1 MGKLPQPPL
10 RDEDFEAPTLKR
22 AVPAE
27 LRDANEGGVHTTAY
41 VTTKLRKAEIEALLS
56 KERQDHQG
64 SGMRRAVSD
73 EDIER
78 FERREAR
85 TLPAPPDAS
94 ADAEEA
100 KDAEPLATVAAKPP
114 PLPPEILEEITDLD
128 ADDER

>member
-27 LRDANEGGVHTTAY
+27 LRDADEGGVHTTAY

-56 KERQDHQG
+56 KERQGHQG

-73 EDIER
+73 EEIER

-94 ADAEEA
+94 AEEEKEA
-100 KDAEPLATVAAKPP
+100 QPLAIVAAKPP
-114 PLPPEILEEITDLD
+114 PLPPEILEEVADLD

>member
-56 KERQDHQG
+56 KERQGHQG

-73 EDIER
+73 EEIER

-94 ADAEEA
+94 AEEG
-100 KDAEPLATVAAKPP
+100 KEAEPLAIVAAKPP
-114 PLPPEILEEITDLD
+114 PLPPEILEEVADLD

>member
-1 MGKLPQPPL
+1 MGKLPRPPL

-22 AVPAE
+22 AIPAE
-27 LRDANEGGVHTTAY
+27 LRDANEGAAHTTGY
-41 VTTKLRKAEIEALLS
+41 VTTKLRKAEIDALLS
-56 KERQDHQG
+56 KESDGHHG

-94 ADAEEA
+94 SEKE
-100 KDAEPLATVAAKPP
+100 KEAEPLATVAAESP
-114 PLPPEILEEITDLD
+114 PLPPELLEEIADLD
-128 ADDER
+128 ADAER